1 MHDLS
6 VGCLFK
12 NETHSIVEWLEHY
25 IYHGVT
31 HFYLINDKSDDDSCS
46 KLTPYVEKGIVTL
59 FHANWGTYLGRQRDM
74 YNHFIL
80 PILRESKWLMMLDM
94 DEYAWSPH
102 SIDLKAQFDQMSHI
116 GQVQVEHTLFGSSGH
131 ISQPTSIVK
140 SFIKRSSQLPTKN
153 PGNLKYFVNCSFTF
167 TSLNVHHATFADKE
181 DELHKFLIL
190 NHIFRIN
197 HYSCQS
203 REFWEKVKCT
213 RGDSDNYRTR
223 TARDFSETDLNDVE
237 DTTLLDQ
244 NSKMPVSYA

>member
-1 MHDLS
+1 MYDLS

-12 NETHSIVEWLEHY
+12 NESHSIVEWLDHY

-31 HFYLINDKSDDDSCS
+31 HFYLINDNSNDDSCD
-46 KLTPYVEKGIVTL
+46 KLIPYIEKGLITL
-59 FHANWGTYLGRQRDM
+59 FNAEWNSYLGRQRDM

-80 PILRESKWLMMLDM
+80 PRIHESKWLMMLDM

-102 SIDLKAQFDQMSHI
+102 SIDLKTQFDQMNHI
-116 GQVQVEHTLFGSSGH
+116 AQVQVEHTLFGSAGH
-131 ISQPTSIVK
+131 ITQPASIVQ
-140 SFIKRSSQLPTKN
+140 SFTKRSSQLPTKD
-153 PGNLKYFVNCSFTF
+153 PGNLKYFVNSSFTF
-167 TSLNVHHATFADKE
+167 TSLNVHHATFANKE

-190 NHIFRIN
+190 NNIFRIN

-203 REFWEKVKCT
+203 RDFWEKVKCT

-223 TARDFSETDLNDVE
+223 TIDDFNTTDLNDVE

-244 NSKMPVSYA
+244 NSKMLVSSA